1 MNRKVVPQ
9 ILPLL
14 VLALTGLAVAAIGS
28 AYRIGSLTAM
38 GPGFLPL
45 VLGLCLALLS
55 LCLLPGELKSP
66 AIPAGLLL
74 RPLLCVSA
82 GMLAW
87 IALVE
92 TAGFIPAGLVQL
104 LLTSLALPQQNWRVL
119 LIGAV
124 LLTLAAYGVFV
135 TGLGL
140 PVPAFGG

>member
-1 MNRKVVPQ
+1 
-9 ILPLL
+9 
-14 VLALTGLAVAAIGS
+14 
-28 AYRIGSLTAM
+28 
-38 GPGFLPL
+38 
-45 VLGLCLALLS
+45 
-55 LCLLPGELKSP
+55 
-66 AIPAGLLL
+66 
-74 RPLLCVSA
+74 
-82 GMLAW
+82 MLAW